1 MKALF
6 RRGIVLIWM
15 AVVCSDAWSGE
26 PEVLPAGGLIVRLGC
41 SDAETLVALRTN
53 ENVIVHGLDVDP
65 RIVEAARKQIDA
77 TDGYGPVSV
86 GHFDGKHLP
95 YADNLVNVIVASD
108 KWQVTSEEITRVLA
122 PGGVAFEVDPETR
135 NLKPETWFR
144 KSWPVD
150 IDEWTHYLHDAS
162 GNPVARDQRVGPPR
176 HLQWVSEPRWCRSH
190 ELDISVPAVVSTAGR
205 IFSVIDQGPTGVHET
220 PVELEEKRF
229 PDQWALVAQDA
240 FNGIELWRVPI
251 PKWGPRIWER
261 GRNPYLVSTGDEMW
275 SKPPILSRRLVAI
288 GDRVYITMGYRAAVS
303 ELDAVTGENLRHFAD
318 TETTDE
324 FIISD
329 GVLLARNCAIPD
341 GERPTVRRSPGK
353 PRKGPRQAP
362 GDPRP
367 EFPDATLVAID
378 LRSGDTLWKEPA
390 GEMIP
395 FSLAASDGK
404 VCFLRVKD
412 ELDELTALDLR
423 TGAEQWR
430 TDAPRPRGEYGAMGN
445 SLAIAGDKVVLVA
458 SGVNAY
464 ALADGNRLWRKEGSI
479 PRSFRGLPD
488 LMIANN
494 AVWAGVLATAGIDVN
509 TGQMLPPVADNS
521 LFTPGHHPRCYRA
534 KGTENYVIW
543 SKRGVEFM
551 DIVAGRNHSAN
562 NWVRPV
568 CRFGFIPANG
578 LLYIPPTP
586 CRCHPG
592 VQLTGYNAL
601 TAHPPAG
608 FEDRTRGPRLI
619 KGPAYDEIGDR
630 QSEIPNPTDWP
641 MYRKDPARSGCA
653 GTSLPA
659 EISQAWTTKV
669 PGRISQPVFAY
680 GSLFVAAR
688 DSCKVHCLDP
698 ETGKERWSYIAGGAV
713 DSAPSLAQGRVLFGC
728 ADGSVYCLKA
738 ADGALVWRFDAT
750 PYDKIVL
757 SYGQVQ
763 SAWPIH
769 GSVLVREDVVYCSAG
784 YSSFLDGGLYLY
796 GLDVKTGKILHQ
808 GRLDGPPGAS
818 RDAHD
823 AHNMEGSLNDIFTC
837 VDDTLSMLQNC
848 FDLDLKQLD
857 KPVVTKFG
865 GREAGPFRL
874 MPTGGFLDDSGF
886 DRLYWIRG
894 RSWPGVHF
902 AYAASQQGEIMVF
915 DGTTT
920 YAAKTFRHV
929 FSRSPYY
936 APGKDGNLIV
946 ADDAASEPEVLPD
959 DISLSR
965 AAMINRL
972 LPWRRAAPPRW
983 EVQLPLR
990 TRAMVL
996 AGEHLVLAG
1005 WPDKVPESDP
1015 YGAFEGRL
1023 GGELRVISTKDGTE
1037 KASHTLKVPPAF
1049 DGLIAADG
1057 KLFMSL
1063 ADGTICC
1070 WK

>member
-1 MKALF
+1 MKTFL

-15 AVVCSDAWSGE
+15 AVVCSDAWSGA
-26 PEVLPAGGLIVRLGC
+26 VDVAPAGGLIVRLGC
-41 SDAETLVALRTN
+41 GDAQALVALRTN
-53 ENVIVHGLDVDP
+53 EKVIVHGLDVDP
-65 RIVEAARKQIDA
+65 RIVETTRKQIDA
-77 TDGYGPVSV
+77 TGEYGPVSV

-108 KWQVTSEEITRVLA
+108 EWQVTREEMTRVLA
-122 PGGVAFEVDPETR
+122 PGGVALFLNRQSAIENRKWT
-135 NLKPETWFR
+135 KP
-144 KSWPVD
+144 WPDD
-150 IDEWTHYLHDAS
+150 IDQWTHYLHDAS
-162 GNPVARDQRVGPPR
+162 GNPVAQDRKVGPPR
-176 HLQWVSEPRWCRSH
+176 HLQWVSAPRWCRSH
-190 ELDISVPAVVSTAGR
+190 ELDISVPAVVSTGGR
-205 IFSVIDQGPTGVHET
+205 VFSVIDQGPTGVHET
-220 PVELEEKRF
+220 PMKLAEKRF

-251 PKWGPRIWER
+251 PNWGPRIWER

-275 SKPPILSRRLVAI
+275 SKPPTLSRRLVAV
-288 GDRVYITMGYRAAVS
+288 GNRVYITLGYRAAVS
-303 ELDAVTGENLRHFAD
+303 ELDAVTGERLRDFAD

-324 FIISD
+324 FIICD

-341 GERPTVRRSPGK
+341 GERPTVRRSPRK
-353 PRKGPRQAP
+353 TKTSPRRAP
-362 GDPRP
+362 GDTRL

-378 LRSGDTLWKEPA
+378 LGSGDTLWKKPV

-423 TGAEQWR
+423 TGAERWR
-430 TDAPRPRGEYGAMGN
+430 TDAPRPRGEFGAMGS

-551 DIVAGRNHSAN
+551 DIVDGKDHSAN

-568 CRFGFIPANG
+568 CRFGFMPANG

-608 FEDRTRGPRLI
+608 FEDRNRGPRLI
-619 KGPAYDEIGDR
+619 KGPAFDHID
-630 QSEIPNPTDWP
+630 NPKSRIANPSDWP

-653 GTSLPA
+653 GTSVPA
-659 EISQAWTTKV
+659 EMSQAWTTKLR
-669 PGRISQPVFAY
+669 GRISQPVFAY
-680 GSLFVAAR
+680 GSLFVAAG

-698 ETGKERWSYIAGGAV
+698 ATGEERWSYIAGGAV
-713 DSAPSLAQGRVLFGC
+713 DSAPSLAQGRALFGC
-728 ADGSVYCLKA
+728 ADGSVYCLNA
-738 ADGALVWRFDAT
+738 ADGALAWRFDAT
-750 PYDKIVL
+750 PYDKIVI

-769 GSVLVREDVVYCSAG
+769 GSVLVRGDVVYFSAG

-796 GLDVKTGKILHQ
+796 GLDVKTGEILHQ

-823 AHNMEGSLNDIFTC
+823 AHNMEGSLNDVFTC
-837 VDDTLSMLQNC
+837 VDDTLSLLQNC
-848 FDLDLKQLD
+848 FTLDLKQLD
-857 KPVVTKFG
+857 KSVVTQFG
-865 GREAGPFRL
+865 GREPGPLRL

-886 DRLYWIRG
+886 DRLYWIRS

-902 AYAASQQGEIMVF
+902 AHTASQQGEIMVF

-920 YAAKTFRHV
+920 YSAKTFRHV

-946 ADDAASEPEVLPD
+946 ADDVANEALVPEAKGF
-959 DISLSR
+959 I
-965 AAMINRL
+965 
-972 LPWRRAAPPRW
+972 PWQRKSPPKW
-983 EVQLPLR
+983 QVQIPLR

-996 AGEHLVLAG
+996 AGEQLVLAG
-1005 WPDKVPESDP
+1005 LPDKVPESDP

-1023 GGELRVISTKDGTE
+1023 GGELRIVSTKDGTE
-1037 KASHTLKVPPAF
+1037 KASHTLKVPPVF

-1057 KLFMSL
+1057 QLFMSL

-1070 WK
+1070 WR